1 MTRYR
6 IADTTDE
13 GLRDWLQQLRR
24 FAGPDCD
31 RATALLDLLDGV
43 KDSEDLLADYGER
56 VGDIDDA
63 QKQVET
69 LAKVTEW
76 ASHDPTFKEFGMIDE
91 ETLER
96 FARAFDKL
104 ETQAFELQALCVE
117 AGLLNANDHVTNP
130 VPLLRMFLPV

>member
-6 IADTTDE
+6 SADTTDE
-13 GLRDWLQQLRR
+13 GLRDWLKELRR

-31 RATALLDLLDGV
+31 RATALLDLLDEA

-69 LAKVTEW
+69 LAKITEW
-76 ASHDPTFKEFGMIDE
+76 ANRDPTFKEFGEIDE

-96 FARAFDKL
+96 FARAFDNL

-117 AGLLNANDHVTNP
+117 AGLLNVHDHITNP